1 MAVINIKNLTDL
13 EPRFVGGHRLCA
25 GCNEGTIVR
34 QVLLAAHE
42 YEVVVLNATGCLEV
56 TTSVY
61 PYTSWNVPWLHEA
74 FENVAAAA
82 RSLPF
87 LIIPTLSHIRERS
100 L

>member
-1 MAVINIKNLTDL
+1 MAVINIKSLTDL

-61 PYTSWNVPWLHEA
+61 SLKRWWNQMALL
-74 FENVAAAA
+74 F
-82 RSLPF
+82 
-87 LIIPTLSHIRERS
+87 
-100 L
+100 